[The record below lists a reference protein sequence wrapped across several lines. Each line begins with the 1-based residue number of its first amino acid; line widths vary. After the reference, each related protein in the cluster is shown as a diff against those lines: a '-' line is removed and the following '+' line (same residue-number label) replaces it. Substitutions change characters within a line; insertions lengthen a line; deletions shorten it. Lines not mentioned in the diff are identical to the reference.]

1 MEWKLTTLLEN
12 HSDKEE
18 QYESEHGFSILIESD
33 FEGDFTEAKEYQK
46 PIRLLMDTGQSGL
59 FFDNAI
65 KMGISLEKLNALL
78 ISHAHYDHAGGV
90 KRLLENVPI
99 EKMYVGKNF
108 FQEKYHEKKDGTI
121 KNIGISFSREDI
133 EKAGVKV
140 CEIEKDAQYILPG
153 VTIHRNFERVTKY
166 EQLNPHFYIKEKNI
180 YQKDCFTD
188 EIAVALEVKNGIVI
202 ITGCSHPGIMNIIYT
217 IQKRS
222 QKKICGVV
230 GGTHLAEADES
241 RLKKTIADL
250 KEMDIDFI
258 AVSHCTGDDNLEIIK
273 NEFGKKFIF
282 NCTGNVI
289 RF

>member
-1 MEWKLTTLLEN
+1 MLL
-12 HSDKEE
+12 
-18 QYESEHGFSILIESD
+18 
-33 FEGDFTEAKEYQK
+33 
-46 PIRLLMDTGQSGL
+46 R
-59 FFDNAI
+59 
-65 KMGISLEKLNALL
+65 
-78 ISHAHYDHAGGV
+78 GV
-90 KRLLENVPI
+90 P
-99 EKMYVGKNF
+99 
-108 FQEKYHEKKDGTI
+108 
-121 KNIGISFSREDI
+121 
-133 EKAGVKV
+133 
-140 CEIEKDAQYILPG
+140 AQ
-153 VTIHRNFERVTKY
+153 VRVTALFSHIRRDKLGLRPVPF
-166 EQLNPHFYIKEKNI
+166 QEKNI

-188 EIAVALEVKNGIVI
+188 EIVVALEVENGIVI

-230 GGTHLAEADES
+230 GGTHLVEADES

-282 NCTGNVI
+282 NCTGNII